1 MYRILI
7 LSLCF
12 LGGPVIIEVDSYV
25 SSVSS
30 INEKNMV
37 RKKNIKNTQIDPRN
51 ALIKKGCLPLTK
63 RFQEILLERKRNTT
77 CRVLPV
83 ENFREQRNFWKGSPV
98 FPDGMLWTKFISH
111 LFIPV
116 LGFHGHLSV
125 KMICA
130 NGKRDSGAPGRRF

>member
-1 MYRILI
+1 MWNRNTYEIEILYRILI
-7 LSLCF
+7 LLSLCF

-37 RKKNIKNTQIDPRN
+37 RKKNIKNTQIDPGN
-51 ALIKKGCLPLTK
+51 AFISKGCLPLTK

-83 ENFREQRNFWKGSPV
+83 KNFREQRNF
-98 FPDGMLWTKFISH
+98 
-111 LFIPV
+111 
-116 LGFHGHLSV
+116 
-125 KMICA
+125 
-130 NGKRDSGAPGRRF
+130 

>member
-37 RKKNIKNTQIDPRN
+37 RKKNIKNTQIDPGN

-63 RFQEILLERKRNTT
+63 RFQEISVGKETNTT

-83 ENFREQRNFWKGSPV
+83 KNFREQRNF
-98 FPDGMLWTKFISH
+98 
-111 LFIPV
+111 
-116 LGFHGHLSV
+116 
-125 KMICA
+125 
-130 NGKRDSGAPGRRF
+130 